1 MQATIKPAAVVQ
13 TKDKFAKLNGLY
25 WEARFNHPRI
35 GSVVLPFATRQE
47 AADATLKA

>member
-1 MQATIKPAAVVQ
+1 MNAIIKPAAVVQ

-35 GSVVLPFATRQE
+35 GLVVLPFETKAE
-47 AADATLKA
+47 AAAATLKA